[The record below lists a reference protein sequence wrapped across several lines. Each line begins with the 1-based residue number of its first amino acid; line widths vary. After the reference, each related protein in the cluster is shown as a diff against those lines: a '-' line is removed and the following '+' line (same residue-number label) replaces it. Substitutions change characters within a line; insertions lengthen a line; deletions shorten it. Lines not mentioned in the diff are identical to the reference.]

1 MKKLCYLL
9 LLIYGI
15 ASAQNVNIPDANF
28 KAKLLAASSTELV
41 AIGATGYVSVDTN
54 SDGEIQ
60 VSEALVITGL
70 QFQGGGI
77 TDFSGIEN
85 FQNLTSFG
93 CYSNSVVDFHLNGL
107 NQLDSINIVSNSG
120 LNTVFNFENLPAL
133 QLLTFTYSNITSL
146 TITNLTNVL
155 NLSIYSNSNLVGLN
169 LIELTSLNKI
179 NAFDCNI
186 ATLSI
191 TNSPNLTEIDFSNSE
206 LNDIPVANY
215 PLLKKLNLNGN
226 NISDTSGFANLN
238 NLEDLKIGANNITD
252 LVLPVLPALKSLTCY
267 QNSLA
272 TINLSNFP
280 ALNFLN
286 AGYCGIS
293 NFNFSSNPLL
303 SQLVITNNNVSSLDF
318 SNTPLIGSLSVGS
331 NPIVSLNLSN
341 LAWLQHLSCESTL
354 ISELD
359 LSNNPLF
366 INMSYENNPNLT
378 HINLKSG
385 TINNILYGS
394 SSYYNLPNLAYI
406 CVDEGDTFTYVSSIS
421 PTPTVPISS
430 YCSFTPGGNY
440 NTITGNIKYDYNNN
454 GCDAN
459 DVVFPNI
466 RVNIN
471 DPAQMSGASFTNN
484 SGNYTFFTQA
494 GTFALTTDMENPTWF
509 NFSPVTADVVFAD
522 NNNNTATQDFC
533 ITPNGLHLDIETVIS
548 PLTNA
553 RPGFDAVYKLVIKN
567 KGNQTQSGLLS
578 FTYNEATLD
587 YVSSSQLPEIQSEGA
602 ISWYYG
608 DLLPFESRSILVTLN
623 VNSPTET
630 PAVNIGDV
638 LNYSLF
644 SYPSEIDETPADN
657 QFTYNQT
664 VVGSFDPNDITCL
677 EGELLPPSTIG
688 NYLHYAVNFENTGNY
703 PAENV
708 VVKIDIDPTKFD
720 VNSLQLLNTSHPVD
734 ARITGNK
741 VEFIFE
747 NIYLDTNGHGH
758 ILLKIKSRDTVVSG
772 ETVTKRAD
780 IFFDY
785 NFPVDTGMASTT
797 FQTLS
802 NAGFELDD
810 SIGIYPNPTSSKVT
824 INSNFNIKSIQ
835 VYDIQGRILET
846 IIGNNKILDITDKAN
861 GVYFL
866 KITTKKGSKIEKVV
880 KE

>member
-1 MKKLCYLL
+1 MKNLLYLL
-9 LLIYGI
+9 LLSTGI
-15 ASAQNVNIPDANF
+15 CNAQIVNIPDANF
-28 KAKLLAASSTELV
+28 KAKLISLGIDSNNSGEIDTFETTLVSDLHLENSSINNLIG
-41 AIGATGYVSVDTN
+41 IGAFTN
-54 SDGEIQ
+54 LNDLYCNG
-60 VSEALVITGL
+60 
-70 QFQGGGI
+70 
-77 TDFSGIEN
+77 N
-85 FQNLTSFG
+85 NLTFLDLS
-93 CYSNSVVDFHLNGL
+93 SNVNLTYLNCRL
-107 NQLDSINIVSNSG
+107 NQIN
-120 LNTVFNFENLPAL
+120 
-133 QLLTFTYSNITSL
+133 Y
-146 TITNLTNVL
+146 L
-155 NLSIYSNSNLVGLN
+155 NLSNNPN
-169 LIELTSLNKI
+169 LINVLADNNELNGINISNNPSLDVLWISNNNLITINTTSCVNLTEFLCSNNNLTSLNI
-179 NAFDCNI
+179 SDSI
-186 ATLSI
+186 SI
-191 TNSPNLTEIDFSNSE
+191 TDLQCNNNQLTT
-206 LNDIPVANY
+206 
-215 PLLKKLNLNGN
+215 LNLSSLNQLQKLDCSFN
-226 NISDTSGFANLN
+226 QLTSLDVSGLSSLTTLFCYYNQITSLDVSGLN
-238 NLEDLKIGANNITD
+238 NLLSFYCNHNQITE
-252 LVLPVLPALKSLTCY
+252 
-267 QNSLA
+267 
-272 TINLSNFP
+272 INLTGVTKLWILHAEFNQLTTLDVS
-280 ALNFLN
+280 
-286 AGYCGIS
+286 GIINYDVFVDCS
-293 NFNFSSNPLL
+293 D
-303 SQLVITNNNVSSLDF
+303 NNLTS
-318 SNTPLIGSLSVGS
+318 
-331 NPIVSLNLSN
+331 
-341 LAWLQHLSCESTL
+341 
-354 ISELD
+354 
-359 LSNNPLF
+359 LF
-366 INMSYENNPNLT
+366 IKNNRNVILDNTGLYCQCSGNMYFFNNPNLAFVCCDEGE
-378 HINLKSG
+378 ISSIQAYSG
-385 TINNILYGS
+385 TTNYSNFIAN
-394 SSYYNLPNLAYI
+394 
-406 CVDEGDTFTYVSSIS
+406 
-421 PTPTVPISS
+421 S

-440 NTITGNIKYDYNNN
+440 NTITGNIKYDSNNN

-466 RVNIN
+466 RMNFNEIN
-471 DPAQMSGASFTNN
+471 NQGASFTNN

-494 GTFALTTDMENPTWF
+494 GTFTLIPGMENPTWF
-509 NFSPVTADVVFAD
+509 TYSPVTADVVFAD

-533 ITPNGLHLDIETVIS
+533 ITPNGLHLDVETVIS
-548 PLTNA
+548 HLTNA

-578 FTYNEATLD
+578 FTYNEEILD

-602 ISWYYG
+602 ISWYYD

-630 PAVNIGDV
+630 PAVNIGDHLIYIV
-638 LNYSLF
+638 S

-720 VNSLQLLNTSHPVD
+720 VNSLQLLNNSHPVD

-747 NIYLDTNGHGH
+747 NILLDTNGHGH
-758 ILLKIKSRDTVVSG
+758 ILLKIKSKDTVVSG

-810 SIGIYPNPTSSKVT
+810 SIGIYPNPTSST
-824 INSNFNIKSIQ
+824 ININSNFNIKSIQ

-846 IIGNNKILDITDKAN
+846 VLGNNKMLDITDKSN

-866 KITTKKGSKIEKVV
+866 KITTDKGSKIEKVV